1 MPLAVHAKVWE
12 AIPGA
17 SEWVLSTV
25 REGYSLQFARRPPRF
40 RTRTETKV
48 NGEVAHLL
56 CAGIAKLLCKGAIEP
71 VHPSLSES
79 GFYSGYFL
87 VPKKDG
93 ALRTILDLRYL
104 NKALM
109 KRPFKTLTTRQ
120 ILAQIRPRDWF
131 ISPRSDRR
139 LLSDSDN
146 TLSQAILEIR
156 LQRSG
161 ISIHRS
167 AVRPVFS
174 TLYIQVHGHGFRSPE
189 RSGHA
194 DFELFGRLADSSTVR
209 GRTYLSQNSA
219 SQPPGK
225 PGSHG
230 QLDQKLIT
238 AQSVNLFSG
247 FGTGLCGNDSPAV
260 DTIRRLAASFQLG
273 SAAPLKT
280 FQRMLGCMAS
290 AAAVLQLGLLRMRP
304 LQRWLNARV
313 PHRAWASGGIRLQR
327 GVTMGAVSTKNQEK
341 CLHINCLEI
350 IVIENALKRF
360 LPYIRDHHVLVRSDN
375 MSMVSYVNRQGGV
388 RSRNLGAVHVPGHL
402 NVGPDRLSRDNI
414 PPGEWFLHPQ
424 TVQLLWHLFGRAEVN
439 LFGSKDNAHCPTFF
453 SKSEDVLAQTWPSR
467 PLYAF
472 PPISLLPQIFTYFRV
487 STPPPVL
494 LPLPPLPLGHR
505 SSLQPGLSV
514 EPAAGRPPQP
524 VSGDA
529 KPGGKPGSWVQSEDP
544 VKRLFT
550 HPPADPWRQVSVAPH
565 NQTPL
570 QAAPGPSE
578 PGPCPPPRCPTSGMS
593 VVPLVPLAR
602 FVEA

>member
-1 MPLAVHAKVWE
+1 MRPRLRIRFSSPQNAAN
-12 AIPGA
+12 
-17 SEWVLSTV
+17 
-25 REGYSLQFARRPPRF
+25 RQEGYSLQFARRPPRF
-40 RTRTETKV
+40 RTRTETRV

-109 KRPFKTLTTRQ
+109 KRPFKILTTRQ

-131 ISPRSDRR
+131 ISPRSERR

-161 ISIHRS
+161 ISVHRS

-174 TLYIQVHGHGFRSPE
+174 TLYIHEVHGHGFCSPE

-247 FGTGLCGNDSPAV
+247 FGTGLCGNDGPAV

-313 PHRAWASGGIRLQR
+313 PHRVWASGGIRLQR
-327 GVTMGAVSTKNQEK
+327 GVTMGAVSHRKVISTEASNLGWGALFEGKPVFSLWSDQEK

-360 LPYIRDHHVLVRSDN
+360 LPHIRDHHVLVRSDN

-472 PPISLLPQIFTYFRV
+472 PPISLLPQLFCFGVRHD
-487 STPPPVL
+487 S
-494 LPLPPLPLGHR
+494 
-505 SSLQPGLSV
+505 SV
-514 EPAAGRPPQP
+514 EEPIDYETMEPE
-524 VSGDA
+524 VL
-529 KPGGKPGSWVQSEDP
+529 
-544 VKRLFT
+544 KR
-550 HPPADPWRQVSVAPH
+550 
-565 NQTPL
+565 
-570 QAAPGPSE
+570 
-578 PGPCPPPRCPTSGMS
+578 
-593 VVPLVPLAR
+593 
-602 FVEA
+602 